1 MKHLI
6 KIFLDKNQKNAY
18 NKYGIYPIKE
28 VHILEQFEIEFFET
42 DSGDCPV
49 TEFLNGT
56 EIKMKA
62 KILRMIELLEKNGNT
77 LRMPYSEPLEDGIF
91 ELRAIMGNNIARV
104 LYFFVI
110 GRKIIMTNGFIK
122 KTQKTPRQE
131 IETAKKYR
139 DIYLNRL
146 KGE

>member
-1 MKHLI
+1 M
-6 KIFLDKNQKNAY
+6 
-18 NKYGIYPIKE
+18 
-28 VHILEQFEIEFFET
+28 EQFEIEFFET

-49 TEFLNGT
+49 TEFLDGT
-56 EIKMKA
+56 DIKMRA
-62 KILRMIELLEKNGNT
+62 KISRMIELLEKNGNT

-91 ELRAIMGNNIARV
+91 ELRTIMGNDIARV

-122 KTQKTPRQE
+122 KTQKTPRHE

-139 DIYLNRL
+139 SIYLSRM